1 VCFTLRKKKI
11 EDGKKQN
18 KKCARLEKKRE
29 LSCVWVYQIVT
40 NNHCNGEVRKV
51 QAGDLLLRV
60 NDMSCRDVPHDEIK
74 RNMVELRETYAP

>member
-1 VCFTLRKKKI
+1 M

-51 QAGDLLLRV
+51 QAGDLLL
-60 NDMSCRDVPHDEIK
+60 
-74 RNMVELRETYAP
+74 